1 MYEIKNITNDII
13 AVSDSMKNRI
23 EVKPGEQIEIDR
35 PIEGQGIVLCDDR
48 TSSVDKKSKSK
59 KNKYEEVE

>member
-35 PIEGQGIVLCDDR
+35 PIEGQGIVLVGEEI
-48 TSSVDKKSKSK
+48 VDKKSKSK